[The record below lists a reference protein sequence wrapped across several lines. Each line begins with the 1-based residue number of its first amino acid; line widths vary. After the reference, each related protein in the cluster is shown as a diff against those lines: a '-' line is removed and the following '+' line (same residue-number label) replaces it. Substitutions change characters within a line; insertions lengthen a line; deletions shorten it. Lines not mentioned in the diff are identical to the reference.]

1 MRAEIPKTYDP
12 HQVEPKRYAWWMERG
27 DFYATIADDGRP
39 RYCITIPPPNITGSL
54 HMGHALN
61 NSIHDVLLRW
71 KRMQGYNVLC
81 VPGTDHAGIATQ
93 NVVERELRKEG
104 LTRHQLG
111 REKFLERVWQWREQ
125 YGNTILMQFRRL
137 GCSYD
142 WRYTRFTL
150 DPEYVDAVL
159 EVFVRWWQDGHLYI
173 GERVIN
179 WCPRCMT
186 AISDIELE
194 QADEPGKLYHLHYP
208 FEDGSGYVV
217 VATTRPET
225 MLGDVAVAVNPSD
238 ARYTQLVGK
247 NLILPLVGRRIP
259 LIADPYPD
267 PEFGTG
273 AVKVTPAHDPNDFE
287 IGQRHN
293 LPRPVI
299 MNLDGTVNTERL
311 REELN
316 AHDNPYL
323 QAYHGKDRYEVR
335 KLIVAD
341 LEAGGYLEKVEDYTV
356 PLARCERCHTVIEPL
371 LSEQWFCRMAEIAKP
386 AVEVVKQGTIRFIP
400 ERYTEMYLN
409 WMENI
414 RDWCISRQL
423 WWGHQIPAWYCV
435 DCNPENFERTEKG
448 EYRLLKREN
457 PIVQK
462 TAPDKCPRCGSLR
475 LVRDPDVLDTWFS
488 SAIWPH
494 TVLGWPRDTEE
505 LRLFY
510 PTDVLITA
518 QEILYLWVARMIM
531 TGLYFK
537 GDIPFR
543 EVYIH
548 ATVLNKE
555 GKRMSKSLGTGIDPL
570 EMIEKYGTD
579 ALRWSLLQQA
589 GMQQSIRFYEERVV
603 NARNFANKV
612 WNATRFVLLNLE
624 DADLGALR
632 AMGPQPA
639 ETLDRW
645 ILSRLQRT
653 IQTVHDAL
661 GAYCFDDGANAL
673 YEFIWSEV
681 CDWYIE
687 AVKPRLQDSLRRTQ
701 TQAML
706 VYLFDQLLR
715 LLHPYMPHITEELWQ
730 AIGATEIEPALI
742 RAQFPKANPEWID
755 EAAEAEVAQV
765 FEVIRAIR
773 NLRAEVKIT
782 PGVAIPKA
790 WVNPLDE
797 ESRRRFETHR
807 ATIAHLAWCQHIAF
821 GVPDERALMNPATGA
836 EVFLPIVGLVDIER
850 ERERLQK
857 ELQKVE
863 QEIKQVQARLRNP
876 QFLERA
882 KSEVVQETREQEREL
897 LERHRRLRQR
907 LEQLAD

>member
-1 MRAEIPKTYDP
+1 MRTDIPKTYNP
-12 HQVEPKRYAWWMERG
+12 HQVEPLRYAWWMERG
-27 DFYATIADDGRP
+27 DFYATIANDGRP

-61 NSIHDVLLRW
+61 HAIHDVLLRW

-93 NVVERELRKEG
+93 NVVERELLKEG

-125 YGNTILMQFRRL
+125 YGHTILMQLRKL

-150 DPEYVDAVL
+150 DPEYADAVL

-186 AISDIELE
+186 ALSDIEIE
-194 QADEPGKLYHLHYP
+194 QVDEPGKLYHIRYP
-208 FEDGSGYVV
+208 FEDGSGAVV

-238 ARYTQLVGK
+238 PRYDGLVGK
-247 NLILPLVGRRIP
+247 SLILPLVGRRIP

-267 PEFGTG
+267 PAFGTG
-273 AVKVTPAHDPNDFE
+273 AVKVTPAHDPDDFE

-293 LPRPVI
+293 LPHPTI
-299 MNLDGTVNTERL
+299 LNWDGTVNTERL
-311 REELN
+311 RDELN
-316 AHDNPYL
+316 APHHPYL
-323 QAYHGKDRYEVR
+323 QRYHGKDRYEAR
-335 KLIVAD
+335 RLIVAD
-341 LEAGGYLEKVEDYTV
+341 LEAQGFLEKAEDYSI
-356 PLARCERCHTVIEPL
+356 PLARCERCHTVMEPL
-371 LSEQWFCRMAEIAKP
+371 LSEQWFCRMSEIAQP
-386 AVEVVKQGTIRFIP
+386 AIEVVKQGKIRFFP
-400 ERYTEMYLN
+400 ERYTEMYLQ

-414 RDWCISRQL
+414 RDWCLSRQI

-435 DCNPENFERTEKG
+435 ACHPENFALTDRG
-448 EYRLLKREN
+448 EYRLLKRES

-462 TAPDKCPRCGSLR
+462 SAPDRCPRCGSLQ

-494 TVLGWPRDTEE
+494 TVLGWPNDTEE

-510 PTDVLITA
+510 PTDVLLTA
-518 QEILYLWVARMIM
+518 QEILYLWVARMMM
-531 TGLYFK
+531 TGLYFQ

-570 EMIEKYGTD
+570 ELIAKYGTD

-603 NARNFANKV
+603 TARNFANKV

-624 DADLGALR
+624 DANLETLR
-632 AMGPQPA
+632 RIGPQPVDA
-639 ETLDRW
+639 LDRW
-645 ILSRLQRT
+645 ILHRLQHT
-653 IQTVHDAL
+653 IQAVDQAL
-661 GAYCFDDGANAL
+661 RAYCFDDGANAL

-681 CDWYIE
+681 CDWYLE
-687 AVKPRLQDSLRRTQ
+687 AVKPRLQSPTQRQQ

-706 VYLFDQLLR
+706 LYLFDQLLR
-715 LLHPYMPHITEELWQ
+715 LLHPYMPHISEELWQ
-730 AIGATEIEPALI
+730 AIGATPDEPALTTA
-742 RAQFPKANPEWID
+742 RFPEVNPAMCD
-755 EAAEAEVAQV
+755 ESAAEEMAQV
-765 FEVIRAIR
+765 FEIIRAIR
-773 NLRAEVKIT
+773 NLRAELKIT
-782 PGVAIPKA
+782 PGAPIPKA
-790 WVNPLDE
+790 WVHPIGS
-797 ESRRRFETHR
+797 ESQTRL
-807 ATIAHLAWCQHIAF
+807 APYCALIAHLAWCQEIVL
-821 GVPDERALMNPATGA
+821 GTPPERALMNPAPNA
-836 EVFLPIVGLVDIER
+836 EVFLTIAGLVDIER
-850 ERERLQK
+850 ERARLQK
-857 ELQKVE
+857 ELAKLE
-863 QEIKQVQARLRNP
+863 AEIKQVQARLRHP

-882 KSEVVQETREQEREL
+882 KPEVVRETRTQEQAL
-897 LERHRRLRQR
+897 WARHQRLKQW
-907 LEQLAD
+907 LEQLK

>member
-1 MRAEIPKTYDP
+1 MRAELPKTYDP
-12 HQVEPKRYAWWMERG
+12 HQVEPQRYAWWMERG

-186 AISDIELE
+186 ALSDIELE
-194 QADEPGKLYHLHYP
+194 QADEPGKLYHLRYP

-238 ARYTQLVGK
+238 ARYTQLIGK

-293 LPRPVI
+293 LPRPLI
-299 MNLDGTVNTERL
+299 MNLDGTINTERL

-371 LSEQWFCRMAEIAKP
+371 LSEQWFCRMTEIAKP
-386 AVEVVKQGTIRFIP
+386 AIEVVKQGKIRFIP

-462 TAPDKCPRCGSLR
+462 TAPDKCPRCGSML

-639 ETLDRW
+639 DTLDRW

-653 IQTVHDAL
+653 IQAVHEAL

-687 AVKPRLQDSLRRTQ
+687 AVKPRLQEPLRRTQ

-742 RAQFPKANPEWID
+742 RARFPQANPAWID

-797 ESRRRFETHR
+797 ESRRRFEAHR

-836 EVFLPIVGLVDIER
+836 EVFLPIAGLVDIER

-882 KSEVVQETREQEREL
+882 KPEVVQEAREQEREL
-897 LERHRRLRQR
+897 LERHRRLQQR
-907 LEQLAD
+907 IEQLSS